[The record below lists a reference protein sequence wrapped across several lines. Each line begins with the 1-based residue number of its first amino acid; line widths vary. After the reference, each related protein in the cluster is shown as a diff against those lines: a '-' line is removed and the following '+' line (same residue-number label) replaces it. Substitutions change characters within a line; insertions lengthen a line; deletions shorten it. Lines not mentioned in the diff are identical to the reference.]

1 MITYIK
7 GLLVEA
13 TPLRAVIEVNGFGYE
28 VIIPATTAE
37 KLPQPGSGV
46 KLHTL
51 AVYREDSQTLY
62 GFASETDR
70 AFFQLMIDNVT
81 GVGPKMA
88 INILSRVSVPLLEGA
103 IRSGDIAT
111 LAQCQGIGKKMA
123 ERLIVELKAKVGT
136 STTIAP
142 VARGTD
148 PERPA
153 SAHHDAVA
161 ALVALGYKPA
171 DADAAVRRAAIAL
184 GGEASTQALIKRA
197 LG

>member
-13 TPLRAVIEVNGFGYE
+13 TPLRAVIEVNGLGYE
-28 VIIPATTAE
+28 VVIPATTAE
-37 KLPQPGSGV
+37 KLPNPGTVV

-51 AVYREDSQTLY
+51 VVYREDSQTIY
-62 GFASETDR
+62 GFAAEADR

-88 INILSRVSVPLLEGA
+88 INILSRVSLPLLEGA
-103 IRSGDIAT
+103 IRTGD
-111 LAQCQGIGKKMA
+111 IGKKMA
-123 ERLIVELKAKVGT
+123 ERLIVELKAKVGA
-136 STTIAP
+136 SSLAAP
-142 VARGTD
+142 ASPGSD

-153 SAHHDAVA
+153 SAHQDAVA
-161 ALVALGYKPA
+161 ALIALGYKPA

-184 GGEASTQALIKRA
+184 GADATTQALIKRA

>member
-13 TPLRAVIEVNGFGYE
+13 TPLRAVIEVNGLGYE
-28 VIIPATTAE
+28 VVIPATTAE
-37 KLPQPGSGV
+37 KLPNPGTIV

-51 AVYREDSQTLY
+51 VVYREDSQTIY
-62 GFASETDR
+62 GFAAEADR

-88 INILSRVSVPLLEGA
+88 INILSRVSLPLLEGA
-103 IRSGDIAT
+103 IRTGDIAT

-123 ERLIVELKAKVGT
+123 ERLIVELKAKVGA
-136 STTIAP
+136 SSLAAP
-142 VARGTD
+142 ASPGSD

-153 SAHHDAVA
+153 SAHQDAVA
-161 ALVALGYKPA
+161 ALIALGYKPA

-184 GGEASTQALIKRA
+184 GADATTQALIKRA